1 MMYATL
7 HNNGGTPTLILAQA
21 ASDPGATAAP
31 RATTTQKAASGDR
44 AGGST
49 SGAGSYQPGGGFPS
63 LRVSPDVNALPG
75 LKKANEGVDGLAAA
89 TLIVLL
95 ITGVIGVLTL
105 AASNFMQLPRWAEQ
119 GKLGVIIAPLGAFV
133 LALLGQLIGW
143 GWSLG
148 IG

>member
-1 MMYATL
+1 MSYATL
-7 HNNGGTPTLILAQA
+7 YNNAGTPTLILAQA
-21 ASDPGATAAP
+21 DPAGQS
-31 RATTTQKAASGDR
+31 RATDSK
-44 AGGST
+44 GGSAGS

-63 LRVSPDVNALPG
+63 LKVSPDVNALPG